1 MVRVFLLQ
9 HMEKSEWTF
18 GPTEQIS
25 EDKNFDGATVIL
37 DYFTANWTFLSHKDW
52 NKQNKRNETKPKMK
66 HAAITQP
73 TQGTPGIFPG
83 KLKLFIS
90 GFIHSSQ
97 NQGNPEVLWQ
107 VNS

>member
-1 MVRVFLLQ
+1 MARYSRKYL
-9 HMEKSEWTF
+9 
-18 GPTEQIS
+18 
-25 EDKNFDGATVIL
+25 TVI
-37 DYFTANWTFLSHKDW
+37 
-52 NKQNKRNETKPKMK
+52 RNETKPKMK

-97 NQGNPEVLWQ
+97 NQGNPEVL
-107 VNS
+107 